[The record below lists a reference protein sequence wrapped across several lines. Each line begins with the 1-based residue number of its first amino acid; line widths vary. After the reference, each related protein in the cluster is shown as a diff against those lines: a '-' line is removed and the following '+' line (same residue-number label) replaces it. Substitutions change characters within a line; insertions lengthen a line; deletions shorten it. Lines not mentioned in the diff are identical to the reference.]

1 MKWQLIRGRSPGFQ
15 RGGVA
20 SRSKEISFSG
30 GKDQLWRCN
39 ETSGLWMSKLDAR
52 CWSRTWTRLRAIFSS
67 RRNFYQ
73 LTKDSDKSSKQF
85 KEKFNHTQSN
95 HFNYCPV
102 PQQKYQIRYH
112 HCCPRFHHR
121 VVLSVASA
129 TKSYHYW
136 KQLMAKRHFLFAVQR
151 SGTV

>member
-1 MKWQLIRGRSPGFQ
+1 
-15 RGGVA
+15 
-20 SRSKEISFSG
+20 
-30 GKDQLWRCN
+30 
-39 ETSGLWMSKLDAR
+39 MSKLDAR
-52 CWSRTWTRLRAIFSS
+52 CRSRTWIRLRALFSL

-102 PQQKYQIRYH
+102 PQQKHQIRYH

-129 TKSYHYW
+129 TNRARETCRARACTLTSDRARLIEMPVIDCTFY
-136 KQLMAKRHFLFAVQR
+136 V
-151 SGTV
+151 TVPDSSFQYC